1 MTDEHSLYLL
11 MIIKS
16 FLALLKFS
24 IFLRNLLCRFSEA
37 FWQNALEYSCFFPIH
52 IGIYAKLDNKA
63 AWVGKQ
69 INSSSHIWNAQKKQ
83 KNNSFSTFYF
93 CEERMKHSFLQG
105 SSSPHSHPSS
115 FIFPPQ
121 IHNLRSRIKWF
132 NEKRW
137 WWQEGILSIKEQ
149 NHGHVN
155 IQDKTLSATRQ
166 AVQGLLRES
175 RNGIWRSD
183 NQWQGDQYRDGG
195 LCCCPSQAKIET

>member
-1 MTDEHSLYLL
+1 

-16 FLALLKFS
+16 FLALLKFFDIS
-24 IFLRNLLCRFSEA
+24 VELTCRFSEA
-37 FWQNALEYSCFFPIH
+37 FWQNPLEYSCFLPIH

-69 INSSSHIWNAQKKQ
+69 INPPSHIWNTQKKQ
-83 KNNSFSTFYF
+83 KNNSFSTFCF
-93 CEERMKHSFLQG
+93 CEERMKHSCLQG

-121 IHNLRSRIKWF
+121 IQNLRSRIKWL

-149 NHGHVN
+149 AHGHVN
-155 IQDKTLSATRQ
+155 IQHKMLSETRQ
-166 AVQGLLRES
+166 AVQGLLGES
-175 RNGIWRSD
+175 RSGIWRSD
-183 NQWQGDQYRDGG
+183 NQ
-195 LCCCPSQAKIET
+195 